1 MSSEE
6 YLTIEELAAHLKIK
20 SKTVRNK
27 MSAGI
32 FKKGV
37 HYFHP
42 RGLGPRFKWSAI
54 VAWLESTEESEIR
67 KDLDRIPMARGY
79 FLGEPQRTR

>member
-1 MSSEE
+1 MSFEE
-6 YLTIEELAAHLKIK
+6 YLTIDEVAARLKIK
-20 SKTVRNK
+20 PKTVRNK

-42 RGLGPRFKWSAI
+42 KGLGPRFKWSAI
-54 VAWLESTEESEIR
+54 VAWLEGKDSPENQN
-67 KDLDRIPMARGY
+67 DLDRIPMARGY
-79 FLGEPQRTR
+79 FLGEPNRC

>member
-1 MSSEE
+1 LPRVPKRELVCRYRMSFAE
-6 YLTIEELAAHLKIK
+6 YLTIDEVAVRLKIK

-42 RGLGPRFKWSAI
+42 KGLGPRFKWSAI
-54 VAWLESTEESEIR
+54 LALAGIYR
-67 KDLDRIPMARGY
+67 RI
-79 FLGEPQRTR
+79 